1 MVKFHYISID
11 GILLIWHSWQ
21 LREVVA
27 LDRLLPDCDPSLGV
41 EGAKGR
47 GMIQSDWLI
56 LRSLTKFQKMES
68 ILDK

>member
-1 MVKFHYISID
+1 MRKTVEF
-11 GILLIWHSWQ
+11 
-21 LREVVA
+21 RV
-27 LDRLLPDCDPSLGV
+27 LPHRYSKSQDCDPSLVV

-56 LRSLTKFQKMES
+56 IRSLTKFQKMES